1 MLGYAKDI
9 KSLFRSSDVDAMK
22 RQGLDLGAY
31 KDIRAR
37 ADDILSRLQDGS
49 MPCDGQWPQKSIDKF
64 KQWIADGRHP

>member
-31 KDIRAR
+31 KDVRA
-37 ADDILSRLQDGS
+37 
-49 MPCDGQWPQKSIDKF
+49 
-64 KQWIADGRHP
+64 